1 MRPEKPSLPS
11 ARREAGRR
19 IFSAR
24 RDTWCAASPCP
35 NQHAHKVASVIRTPA
50 ALLIVLAS
58 VSLAPAADD
67 WSGGFVFPAAPKTP
81 VRDDAGVAIGTW
93 TVTPGKVLRVAG
105 DWVEV
110 RHSQGTGAYRGWVT
124 KAEVVR
130 AVDAPAFYTDYLK
143 ANPKG
148 LWAYQNRSA
157 AWALRG
163 DHDNAVKDLTEAIKV
178 YPAAPLY
185 CDRGLAW
192 QRKGSLDHAIAD
204 YTEAVRLDP
213 GNATAFNNRGIARH
227 LKREYEPAVADFGEA
242 IRLTGGRYTQAYFNR
257 ALARGAV
264 SPCPQVVR
272 DYEEALRLD
281 PNHVGSLTGLAWVL
295 AAGPSAGL
303 RDGKRACEL
312 ASRACE
318 LSGWKEPGAVAAL
331 GAAWAECGDFGRAA
345 EYQMRA
351 LADRGYVEQHG
362 QAARTRLK
370 FYEAKQPYYQATAQK

>member
-1 MRPEKPSLPS
+1 MIR
-11 ARREAGRR
+11 
-19 IFSAR
+19 
-24 RDTWCAASPCP
+24 AS
-35 NQHAHKVASVIRTPA
+35 A
-50 ALLIVLAS
+50 ALLIALAS
-58 VSLAPAADD
+58 VSLALGADHEV
-67 WSGGFVFPAAPKTP
+67 GGLVFPAAAKVP
-81 VRDDAGVAIGTW
+81 VRNDAGATIGTW

-110 RHSQGTGAYRGWVT
+110 RHSQGTAAHRGWVT

-130 AVDAPAFYTDYLK
+130 AADAPAFYTDYLK

-157 AWALRG
+157 AWAIRG

-192 QRKGSLDHAIAD
+192 QRKGNLDQAIGD

-213 GNATAFNNRGIARH
+213 KNATAFNNRGIARH
-227 LKREYEPAVADFGEA
+227 HKREYEPAVADFSEA
-242 IRLTGGRYTQAYFNR
+242 IRLTGGRYTQAYYNR
-257 ALARGAV
+257 ALARGAIG
-264 SPCPQVVR
+264 PCPQTVR

-295 AAGPSAGL
+295 SACPSARL
-303 RDGKRACEL
+303 RDGERACEL

-331 GAAWAECGDFGRAA
+331 GAAWAECGDFDRAA
-345 EYQMRA
+345 EYQVRA
-351 LADRGYVEQHG
+351 LADRGYAEQHG
-362 QAARTRLK
+362 QAARARLM
-370 FYEAKQPYYQATAQK
+370 FYEAKQPYYLATAQK